1 MAKGSRHICGNPNAQ
16 VDYDEPHGP
25 KRPLKKKHG
34 DGDDGDGDDDD
45 HGWHGNGDDG
55 DDDCDDGDGDDD
67 GDDPLQQTK
76 SLTGHMGLKVTGAL
90 AHRLLGSNCVPMG
103 RLVTHGNSQTA
114 VAHRD
119 RPHHGGSH
127 STHSQWH
134 SHNSSKG
141 LLTSMQQSHPPRRRP
156 LHSSSRV

>member
-16 VDYDEPHGP
+16 VDYGEPHGP
-25 KRPLKKKHG
+25 KRPLKKTHG
-34 DGDDGDGDDDD
+34 YGDDGDGDDDD

-90 AHRLLGSNCVPMG
+90 AHRLLGSNCVLANGGGPQRPAAPWG
-103 RLVTHGNSQTA
+103 CRHPCSNPFASAIVGVTAPTA
-114 VAHRD
+114 SGTATTAAR
-119 RPHHGGSH
+119 GC
-127 STHSQWH
+127 
-134 SHNSSKG
+134 
-141 LLTSMQQSHPPRRRP
+141 
-156 LHSSSRV
+156 